1 MRFLL
6 IDDHQM
12 VREGLCAVLSGLY
25 GDIEMVQAGSV
36 AEGREAIR
44 QGGSFDLAILD
55 MMLPDGS
62 GTELMDE
69 LERHHPEVPMIVV
82 SGDARFMD
90 EAMRRGALGFVT
102 KAADSDELLEAIGSV
117 LAGRVYVPNT
127 MGRAMARRPVFPDS
141 LALADDL
148 DGAIGIMGPQP
159 RLPSFSKRQESVLR
173 LVMQGLS
180 NRDISQRLELAEGTI
195 KVHVSAIFKELRV
208 HSRTQAVLTARRM
221 KLL

>member
-1 MRFLL
+1 
-6 IDDHQM
+6 M
-12 VREGLCAVLSGLY
+12 VREGLCAVLAGLY

-44 QGGSFDLAILD
+44 QGQNYDLAILD

-69 LERHHPEVPMIVV
+69 LEFRHPEVPMIVV
-82 SGDARFMD
+82 SGDARFMG

-117 LAGRVYVPNT
+117 LAGKVYVTNT
-127 MGRAMARRPVFPDS
+127 MGRAMFRRPVISLSPPD
-141 LALADDL
+141 ADGQ
-148 DGAIGIMGPQP
+148 DGAGNIMGPPP
-159 RLPSFSKRQESVLR
+159 RMPSFSKRQESVLR

-180 NRDISQRLELAEGTI
+180 NRDISRRLDLAEGTI
-195 KVHVSAIFKELRV
+195 KVHVSAILKALRV